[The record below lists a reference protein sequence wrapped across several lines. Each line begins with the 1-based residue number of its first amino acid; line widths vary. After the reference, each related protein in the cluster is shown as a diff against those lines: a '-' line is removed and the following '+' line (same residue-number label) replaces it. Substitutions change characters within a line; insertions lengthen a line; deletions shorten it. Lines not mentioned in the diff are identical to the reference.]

1 MKLLLSSLFLVIP
14 LTVHAEDLGNLS
26 ANEFDP
32 NSIANPF
39 GAGSPYSSNSV
50 TNEFGIY
57 GSPYSNRSASNPY
70 ATEAP
75 RLCDQQ
81 GNYRGELTRT
91 ILIR

>member
-1 MKLLLSSLFLVIP
+1 MKLLPVSLLVLIP
-14 LTVHAEDLGNLS
+14 FTVNAECLGNLS

-50 TNEFGIY
+50 TNELGIY
-57 GSPYSNRSASNPY
+57 GNPYSNQSAMNPC

-75 RLCDQQ
+75 RDPLHLNKMIPA
-81 GNYRGELTRT
+81 G
-91 ILIR
+91 